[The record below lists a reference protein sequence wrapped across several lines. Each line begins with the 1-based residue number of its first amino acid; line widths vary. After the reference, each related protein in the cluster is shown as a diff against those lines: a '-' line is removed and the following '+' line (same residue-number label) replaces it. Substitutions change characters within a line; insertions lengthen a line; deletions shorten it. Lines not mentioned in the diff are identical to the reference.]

1 MLTMQAFKNAKTWLL
16 EGGFIKLMDAESFS
30 SPNTIAPIA
39 DAIQAHEISID
50 EFTSSVTPVREDE
63 AGQAKAKHYV
73 GHNPTGAIVIYA
85 MLGIGLTAVAS
96 GILVFENGWIFTDTY
111 TDAYKIIHHYTTWG
125 WLFLV
130 VGHVTGVIAESILHR
145 DNLIF
150 AMIAGCK
157 RVCKIK
163 PPPK

>member
-1 MLTMQAFKNAKTWLL
+1 
-16 EGGFIKLMDAESFS
+16 
-30 SPNTIAPIA
+30 
-39 DAIQAHEISID
+39 
-50 EFTSSVTPVREDE
+50 
-63 AGQAKAKHYV
+63 
-73 GHNPTGAIVIYA
+73 
-85 MLGIGLTAVAS
+85 MLGIGLTAVTS

-130 VGHVTGVIAESILHR
+130 VGHVTGVIAESILHP

-150 AMIAGCK
+150 AMITGCK

-163 PPPK
+163 PSPK